1 MKAVALRQF
10 GGLENLSLEE
20 LPIPRVGRGSVLL
33 RAAAASANPVDVSI
47 VKGAPFSPSLPGTI
61 GCDVAGVVEAV
72 GEGVT
77 GFAPGDEVF
86 GCIGGVRGSG
96 GTLAQYVLADVK
108 LLAPKPRTLSMRE
121 AAALP
126 LVAITAH
133 EAMTR
138 GGVLPAH
145 RVLIHGGTGGVGHV
159 AVQLAAALGAKVF
172 ATVSAESRAMAMRLG
187 ATDAIDYRAERVEAY
202 VKRLTHDE
210 GFDVVFD
217 TIGGQHLIESFHAAG
232 NGGQVVS
239 TMALTQ
245 LDLRL
250 MHLKGL
256 SLHIIFMLL
265 PLLTGK
271 GREQH
276 GAILREVAT
285 LVDAGK
291 LRPLID
297 ETRFTLTNAAD
308 AYRYLLSGKA
318 TGKVVIDIAE
328 TAQTAPIRQT
338 QEATV

>member
-1 MKAVALRQF
+1 MRAVVLKEF
-10 GGLENLSLEE
+10 GGPENLSLEDF
-20 LPIPRVGRGSVLL
+20 PIPRVGQGSVLL

-47 VKGAPFSPSLPGTI
+47 TKGAPFSPSLPATI
-61 GCDVAGVVEAV
+61 GCDVAGVVEVA

-86 GCIGGVRGSG
+86 GCVGGVRGSG
-96 GTLAQYVLADVK
+96 GTLAQYVLADAK

-138 GGVLPAH
+138 GGVPPAH
-145 RVLIHGGTGGVGHV
+145 HVLIHGGTGGVGHV

-172 ATVSAESRAMAMRLG
+172 STVSAESRAIAMRMG
-187 ATDAIDYRAERVEAY
+187 ATDAIDYRAETVEAY
-202 VKRLTHDE
+202 VKRLTRDE

-217 TIGGQHLIESFHAAG
+217 TIGGQHLIESFQAAR

-265 PLLTGK
+265 PLLTGR
-271 GREQH
+271 GRERH
-276 GAILREVAT
+276 GAILREIAA

-297 ETRFTLTNAAD
+297 ETRFTLTTAAD
-308 AYRYLLSGKA
+308 AYRYLISGEA
-318 TGKVVIDIAE
+318 RGRVVIDITE
-328 TAQTAPIRQT
+328 TAQTVAIRRT
-338 QEATV
+338 QEGTP

>member
-1 MKAVALRQF
+1 
-10 GGLENLSLEE
+10 
-20 LPIPRVGRGSVLL
+20 
-33 RAAAASANPVDVSI
+33 
-47 VKGAPFSPSLPGTI
+47 
-61 GCDVAGVVEAV
+61 
-72 GEGVT
+72 
-77 GFAPGDEVF
+77 
-86 GCIGGVRGSG
+86 
-96 GTLAQYVLADVK
+96 
-108 LLAPKPRTLSMRE
+108 
-121 AAALP
+121 
-126 LVAITAH
+126 
-133 EAMTR
+133 
-138 GGVLPAH
+138 
-145 RVLIHGGTGGVGHV
+145 
-159 AVQLAAALGAKVF
+159 
-172 ATVSAESRAMAMRLG
+172 
-187 ATDAIDYRAERVEAY
+187 VEAY

-217 TIGGQHLIESFHAAG
+217 TIGGQHLIESFQAAG

-250 MHLKGL
+250 MHLKAL

>member
-1 MKAVALRQF
+1 MKAVVFKQF
-10 GGLENLSLEE
+10 GGLENLSLDD
-20 LPIPRVGRGSVLL
+20 LPIPRVGQGSVLL

-47 VKGAPFSPSLPGTI
+47 CKGTPFSPSLPGTI

-77 GFAPGDEVF
+77 EFAPGDEVF
-86 GCIGGVRGSG
+86 GCVGGVRGSG

-108 LLAPKPRTLSMRE
+108 LLAPKPKTLSMRE

-133 EAMTR
+133 EGISR

-159 AVQLAAALGAKVF
+159 AVQLAAVLGAKVF
-172 ATVSAESRAMAMRLG
+172 TTVSAESRAIAMRMG
-187 ATDAIDYRAERVEAY
+187 AADAIDYRAETVEAY
-202 VKRLTHDE
+202 VRRLTCDE

-217 TIGGQHLIESFHAAG
+217 TIGGQHLIQSFQAAK

-245 LDLRL
+245 LDLKL

-265 PLLTGK
+265 PLLTGI
-271 GREQH
+271 GRERH
-276 GAILREVAT
+276 GAILREVAA

-291 LRPLID
+291 LQPLVD
-297 ETRFTLTNAAD
+297 KTRFTLATAQD
-308 AYRYLLSGKA
+308 AYRHLQSGEA
-318 TGKVVIDIAE
+318 TGKVVIDITE
-328 TAQTAPIRQT
+328 RLKP
-338 QEATV
+338 